1 MRMPRGR
8 PKKHYVAKPIEPV
21 KIARPPRIYKTP
33 MDIVAQMQA
42 YQAIANGKNRGMF
55 EDCKADIYRLWLLD
69 YNDWRLGEVKGTGTS
84 DRVFNEWTAK
94 FVRAFGALEQT
105 EVAA

>member
-1 MRMPRGR
+1 MPRGR
-8 PKKHYVAKPIEPV
+8 PKRQPYVKKPVAPAPKPSRV
-21 KIARPPRIYKTP
+21 YKSP

-94 FVRAFGALEQT
+94 FVRAFGELT
-105 EVAA
+105 EEVCV

>member
-1 MRMPRGR
+1 MPRGR
-8 PKKHYVAKPIEPV
+8 PKRQLYVSKPVAPAPKPV
-21 KIARPPRIYKTP
+21 RVWKSP

-42 YQAIANGKNRGMF
+42 YQAVSGGKNRGIF

-84 DRVFNEWTAK
+84 DRVFHEWRAK
-94 FVRAFGALEQT
+94 FVRAFGALEA
-105 EVAA
+105 EVA